1 MSDPRLKAFAMVMR
15 RLDRL
20 RSSLRDTLTAQ
31 QQERDDA
38 TLRVEQQNREIARAT
53 DDLLAREKRVDSLL
67 NGGKSVRIEEL
78 LSLEEHRGE
87 AVVRRAA
94 LVAELGK
101 LRDALAQADQK
112 IEQTRAAIMRNDA
125 RVDLCKARVAKL
137 HALAQTALDDM
148 QDEEAEEGVVNRQ
161 IAQRARSRRNTGRSS
176 R

>member
-20 RSSLRDTLTAQ
+20 QLSLRDTLTAQ
-31 QQERDDA
+31 QKERDGA
-38 TLRVEQQNREIARAT
+38 MSRVEQQNREIGRAT
-53 DDLLAREKRVDSLL
+53 DELLGREARIDTLL

-78 LSLEEHRGE
+78 LSWEDHRGK
-87 AVVRRAA
+87 AVVRRAT
-94 LVAELGK
+94 LVAELDP

-112 IEQTRAAIMRNDA
+112 IGQTRAAITRNDA
-125 RVDLCKARVAKL
+125 RLDLCKARIAKL

-161 IAQRARSRRNTGRSS
+161 IAQRARSRRDAGRTA

>member
-20 RSSLRDTLTAQ
+20 QLSLRDTLTAQ
-31 QQERDDA
+31 QKERDGA
-38 TLRVEQQNREIARAT
+38 ISRVEQQNREIGRAT
-53 DDLLAREKRVDSLL
+53 EDLLAREARIDTLL

-78 LSLEEHRGE
+78 LSLEDHRGE

-94 LVAELGK
+94 LVAELGQ

-125 RVDLCKARVAKL
+125 RRDLCNARIAKL

-161 IAQRARSRRNTGRSS
+161 IAQRTRSQRDSGRTP